1 MILASPLLLSLRSL
15 VMNNTVKPDPRQA
28 VAVLRAAF
36 KEGRL
41 RTRIEKIVAAGGNEV
56 LASWGS
62 AMRR

>member
-1 MILASPLLLSLRSL
+1 
-15 VMNNTVKPDPRQA
+15 MNRTLKPDPRQA
-28 VAVLRAAF
+28 VTALRVAL

-41 RTRIEKIVAAGGNEV
+41 TARIAAIAAARGNEV